1 MLRMSLHSLAFA
13 KGAVS
18 TISWHCS
25 EGTAPDVSDPKT
37 WMCLICGWIYDEAA
51 GDPEHGLA
59 PGTAWADV
67 PMNWTCPECG
77 ARKEDFEMVQ
87 I

>member
-1 MLRMSLHSLAFA
+1 MYLHSLAFPR
-13 KGAVS
+13 GAVS
-18 TISWHCS
+18 TIWLHCS
-25 EGTAPDVSDPKT
+25 EGIGPDVSDPKT

-59 PGTAWADV
+59 AGTAWADI